1 MASQVEYI
9 AHGIVRVQWIDPF
22 RLDDAA
28 WAIDE
33 CTRLADAQGDLH
45 YVIIIDLSECSHI
58 PFDLHSLT
66 PFAVIDPR
74 IIAYVVVGA
83 DLTVRGAMR
92 LLKRATD
99 PQYIAVASL
108 EDALEAAWYA
118 LEPKVSAPIP
128 HSA

>member
-1 MASQVEYI
+1 MAAQVEYI
-9 AHGIVRVQWIDPF
+9 TPGIVRVQWIDPL

-33 CTRLADAQGDLH
+33 CTRLADAQGDFH

-58 PFDLHSLT
+58 PFDIHSLT
-66 PFAVIDPR
+66 PFAVLDPR
-74 IIAYVVVGA
+74 IIAYVVIGA
-83 DLTVRGAMR
+83 DLTARGAMR
-92 LLKRATD
+92 MLKRATD

-108 EDALEAAWYA
+108 EAAVEAAWDALES
-118 LEPKVSAPIP
+118 KVSAPVQ